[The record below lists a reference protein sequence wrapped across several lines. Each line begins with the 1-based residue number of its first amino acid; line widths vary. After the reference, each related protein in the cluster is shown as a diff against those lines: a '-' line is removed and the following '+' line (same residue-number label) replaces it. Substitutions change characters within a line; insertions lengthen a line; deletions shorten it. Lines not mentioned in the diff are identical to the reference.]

1 MAGKTVILAAGGTGG
16 HIFPALSLGQALV
29 ARGIRVA
36 LVTDDRGGRYEGEN
50 PDIAVRRIRAASPSR
65 GGAVGKVKAIAELGI
80 GALQAAVHM
89 KSLGAGIAVGFGG
102 YPSVPTVRAAAF
114 LGLPVILHE
123 QNAVL
128 GRANRFLAGH
138 ATKIA
143 TSFHEMTNLSEHEA
157 GKCHFTG
164 NPVRENVL
172 ALRGER
178 RVDTN
183 GPLNLLVFGGSQ
195 GATVFSTVVPA
206 AIAELPEDLRA
217 RLRIT
222 QQSRAEDI
230 ERVKGEY
237 QRLGVAADIRAFF
250 DDLPDRMA
258 SADLV
263 IARSGASTIAELT
276 TLGRPAILVPYP
288 SAADDHQTANARAVE
303 AGNAA
308 WMMPEPDEFT
318 SPKLAGALL
327 GLLKAPDRLNRAAA
341 AARDLGTPDAAD
353 RLADLVIATA
363 PALAVAN
370 SNPQQGCAA

>member
-1 MAGKTVILAAGGTGG
+1 MSGGTVILAAGGTGG
-16 HIFPALSLGQALV
+16 HIFPALSLGQALI

-50 PDIAVRRIRAASPSR
+50 PEVAVRRIRAASPSK
-65 GGAVGKVKAIAELGI
+65 GGIAGKAKAIVELGI
-80 GALQAAVHM
+80 GALQAAIHM
-89 KSLGAGIAVGFGG
+89 KGLGAAIAVGFGG

-114 LGLPVILHE
+114 LGLPVVLHE

-128 GRANRFLAGH
+128 GRANRFLAPH
-138 ATKIA
+138 ASKIA
-143 TSFHEMTNLSEHEA
+143 TSFREMTNLSERESA
-157 GKCHFTG
+157 KCHFTG
-164 NPVRENVL
+164 NPVRDNVL
-172 ALRGER
+172 ALRGEKI
-178 RVDTN
+178 VASD
-183 GPLNLLVFGGSQ
+183 GPVNLLVFGGSQ
-195 GATVFSTVVPA
+195 GATVFSNVVPA
-206 AIAELPEDLRA
+206 GIAELPENLRS

-230 ERVKGEY
+230 ERVKAEY

-276 TLGRPAILVPYP
+276 TLGRPSILVPYP

-303 AGNAA
+303 AGKAA
-308 WMMPEPDEFT
+308 WVMTEPAEFT
-318 SPKLAGALL
+318 APKLAGALL
-327 GLLKAPDRLNRAAA
+327 GLLKAPDRLNRAAS

-363 PALAVAN
+363 PALAAAP
-370 SNPQQGCAA
+370 STPQQGRAA